1 MNTRQTAA
9 LSEGPATDR
18 VEDADLAKLREEFR
32 GHLIRPGEPG
42 YDECRQVWN
51 AMVDRWPALI
61 ARCTSVAD
69 VVATLRFARR
79 RDLEVSVRGG
89 GHGVG
94 GHAVTTGGV
103 MIDLSPMKGI
113 RVDPE
118 ARRAWVQAGCLW
130 SEVDR
135 ETYRFGLAT
144 TGGVVSHTGVAGLTL
159 GGGEGWLARRDGLTC
174 DNLVT
179 ADVVTADGELVV
191 AAEDRNAA
199 LFWGLR
205 GGGGNFG
212 IVTSFQLKLHPVPP
226 LVLAAHFFYPLDQ
239 GLIAL
244 RAFRDLA
251 AEAPDEMTY
260 RASVFTAEPAPFLSD
275 RWHGQSLLL
284 LSAIYVGDPQEGL
297 RLASPLKRVVK
308 PLAELIQP
316 MPYTQLQSA
325 GDESQRHGLRRY
337 WKSSYMS
344 DLTDAAL
351 EAFLSRGRE
360 LGASPI
366 ASGSLLLL
374 GGAISRPGEND
385 TAYGHRDAAFDFM
398 ATADWNDPSQDDW
411 QMTAARQYSE
421 SMAPFSAHGVY
432 VNNLGAEGEDRVR
445 AAYGA
450 LKYERLVALKNRLD
464 PQNVFHLNQN
474 IRPST
479 G

>member
-1 MNTRQTAA
+1 MNTHQTAA
-9 LSEGPATDR
+9 LNEGSATHR
-18 VEDADLAKLREEFR
+18 LEDMDLAKLGEEFR
-32 GHLIRPGEPG
+32 GQLLRPGELG
-42 YDECRQVWN
+42 YDESRQVWN
-51 AMVDRWPALI
+51 AMVDKSPALI

-69 VVATLRFARR
+69 VVAALRFARC
-79 RDLEVSVRGG
+79 RDLEISVRGG

-94 GHAVTTGGV
+94 GHAVTAGGV
-103 MIDLSPMKGI
+103 MIDLSLLKEI
-113 RVDPE
+113 RVDP
-118 ARRAWVQAGCLW
+118 AGRRAWVQAGCLW

-174 DNLVT
+174 DNLVS
-179 ADVVTADGELVV
+179 AAVVTADGEEVV
-191 AAEDRNAA
+191 AAEDRNAG

-212 IVTSFQLKLHPVPP
+212 IVTSFQLRLHPVPP
-226 LVLAAHFFYPLDQ
+226 LVLAAHFFYPLDA

-244 RAFRDLA
+244 RALRDLA

-260 RASVFTAEPAPFLSD
+260 RASVFTAEPVPFLSD
-275 RWHGQSLLL
+275 RWHGQPVLQ
-284 LSAIYVGDPQEGL
+284 LSAIYIGDPQEGL
-297 RLASPLKRVVK
+297 RLAAPLQRVVT
-308 PLAELIQP
+308 PLAELIKP

-344 DLTDAAL
+344 EPTDAAF
-351 EAFLSRGRE
+351 EAFLGRGCE
-360 LGASPI
+360 PGASPV

-374 GGAISRPGEND
+374 RGAISRVGEND

-398 ATADWNDPSQDDW
+398 ATADWNDPSQDEW
-411 QMTAARQYSE
+411 QMAAARQYSE

-432 VNNLGAEGEDRVR
+432 VNNLGAEGEGRVR
-445 AAYGA
+445 AAYGP
-450 LKYERLVALKNRLD
+450 LKYERLVALKDGLD
-464 PQNVFHLNQN
+464 PDNVFHLNQN
-474 IRPST
+474 IRPSA